1 MGIFDKFKKKEN
13 DGYES
18 MCSKMG
24 TEFVNL
30 YIRQKGIIFEISL
43 MRKMSI
49 TKK

>member
-1 MGIFDKFKKKEN
+1 MGIFDKFKKKED

-30 YIRQKGIIFEISL
+30 YIRQKDIILRSL
-43 MRKMSI
+43 
-49 TKK
+49 